1 MNKNFILLLSLF
13 ALLLSQKA
21 FGQDFSPPII
31 SELSIT
37 PNQTTYDISSNNV
50 TLTIRVKA
58 EDDSGVDQSRLSW
71 NSSFTNSSSDCPID
85 VPNIYSS
92 AWILVEGTAN
102 DGFYERTIVLDNTAL
117 PSCNFQ
123 LQRGNFYDTGAYESA
138 PISSLT
144 NFDGSTFF
152 EFDVVNNNVIDFSPP
167 VISELSITPSQTS
180 YDITSNNVTLTIRI
194 KAVDDSGV
202 DQSRLSWNSSFT
214 NSSSDCPI
222 DVPNIYSSAWILVEG
237 TANDGFYERTIV
249 LDNTA
254 LPSCNFQLQRGNFY
268 DTGAY
273 ESAPISSLTNF
284 DGSTFFEFGVIN
296 NPVYVQNN
304 TCKCPNASVGDTEE
318 INGVT
323 YTVVDNSTIDDQ
335 IANGNVNL
343 CTSLVTNMEELFKNN
358 ASFNTDISFWD
369 TSNVTNMR
377 YMFFGATAFNQNIGA
392 WDISNVTLIDNLFN
406 GASEFNQDISS
417 WNTSSVTGMSG
428 VFGSAS
434 NFNQDIGAWDT
445 SNANN
450 MESMFN
456 FALVFNQDIG
466 NWNTASVT
474 DMSRMFNT
482 ASSFNQDIGSWN
494 ISSVTNMDQIFGNAT
509 SFNQDIGGWNT
520 TAVTNM
526 DGMFRN
532 AEVFN
537 QYIGNWNT
545 SNVTTMDSMF
555 SETDVF
561 NQDIGYWNVS
571 SVVNFSY
578 LFNGAIAFNQNL
590 SRWCVSNIASEPD
603 LFGNDSLLTD
613 ANLPIWGT
621 CSNGANGAE
630 APASG
635 NGSISS
641 PYQINSFS
649 QLLWISEE
657 SSRWDKHYIQTA
669 DIYAEMTHILN
680 NGSGWSPI
688 GNVSTGFTGGY
699 DGQDFHIENLFINR
713 PTEDYIGLFGEIK
726 SNYTAAVLIKNVT
739 LYNADI
745 TGGAYVGAVVGNAE
759 GYNENSN
766 ITFSTIQING
776 ATVEGNY
783 RVGGLAGR
791 IHNHTLIEKSSF
803 DGEVSGADG
812 DTDDN
817 QAVGGLVGQSS
828 YKSNILQSYTTG
840 PVVGNYMVG
849 GLIGQNSYSNLQ
861 DNYSR
866 ANVSAAYDAVGG
878 LIGWDQVDNENSG
891 RVNNFSTGSVSINS
905 GNASIGGLIG
915 HQAECNSCSIRGG
928 ENYWSSELSE
938 TSDSTD
944 NGIDNNVAAVDLKNQ
959 STYSEWDFDSTW
971 IISGNANNGYPFLRE
986 NNEIGLN
993 NISINQAN
1001 DELILVFN
1009 QPLYDDED
1017 EELTTQD
1024 FEFELSG
1031 ANAESGGVSVSLN
1044 PTSLEISSDRKIFTL
1059 TVSLTGTFDGT
1070 EILKVGPSDEE
1081 EDGDFEGVHLSIALN
1096 EITSDSEAP
1105 TVLLSSN
1112 DTDQTVSQNQEI
1124 IIIANFSESMAL
1136 TPTIQFSN
1144 DTSTNHFMS
1153 PYAYGVEVVDQ
1164 QNQTS
1169 GAGAGGTDQWQSFTV
1184 TNTGRL
1190 TKVSWKMGN
1199 PVIDGE
1205 AQPIDIKI
1213 YSGLGTS
1220 GELLAISEG
1229 LFTPPYN
1236 DANGSYIGGEFVLF
1250 DVTQEKIDVTQ
1261 GDVFTMQLILTSG
1274 NQNVGFLDL
1283 STNNPYSGGKAG
1295 NDDSWDYIF
1304 KTYVRQTS
1312 SGQENWLYDW
1322 TVPEDYIPEISTTVS
1337 GSDLSGN
1344 IYLGTETL
1352 SFSLGEET
1360 TAPTVE
1366 LSSNTSSPF
1375 VNLSQVVSITAN
1387 FSEPVENPRIIFT
1400 DQSATSSYTMNPVS
1414 SFDFNTKWRTNA
1426 AGNVVE
1432 EPNDRGGEDR
1442 VVMGWVGNENPSHAQ
1457 FNEINFNDG
1466 DENGDNI
1473 SLFIEV
1479 NEHVNTITDFIKVG
1493 SHGGSNYFIS
1503 SSEYNNFSTIDQLV
1517 AQADARLL
1525 TIESQEEYDYLKSL
1539 FINSDYVYD
1548 NHPYWIGLQQ
1558 DASSSEYSE
1567 PSGGWGWVNPKYTDW
1582 EYSWTVSSSDT
1593 TEYSVTVYGTDLY
1606 GNAYSGTDSLTFT
1619 SAAAV
1624 IPDYLPTNGLIAWYP
1639 FNGNANDES
1648 GNSLNLSINGP
1659 ILSDDRYGTSDSA
1672 YVFDGEQQAAQYLI
1686 LSDIDQIKNNE
1697 FTYSVWFNSSEFY
1710 PNALGARPRD
1720 YENFNAQVIFSINS
1734 NDWDVGPVLNV
1745 ALKNHENETLGAGTW
1760 TPQGSSEAGLSPSIE
1775 INTWYNAV
1783 YTYGNGT
1790 TKIYINGIL
1799 KSTFSSPIDYNNQ
1812 YDFVI
1817 GGQRN
1822 GDNMDV
1828 MGGFNGKIDDVGI
1841 WDKVLTQAE
1850 VIQLYTGVI
1859 DTVSPT
1865 VTLIGSS
1872 TVTVTAIEA
1881 QTAIESATILP
1892 TYWTDPYITV
1902 QDDVDGLWDPIL
1914 TETTL
1919 IVTSTIMFSGLD
1931 TPEFTIPITAVDY
1944 TIPGIYTI
1952 SYDAT
1957 DSAGNNATQVTR
1969 VVTILADLTA
1979 PVITLVGSSTVTVT
1993 AIEAQT
1999 AIESATILP
2008 TYWTDPYITV
2018 QDDVDG
2024 LWDPILTE
2032 TTLIVT
2038 STIMFSGLDTPEFT
2052 IPITAVDYTIPGI
2065 YTISYDATDSAGN
2078 NATQVTRV
2086 VTILADL
2093 TAPFIIESQVLNES
2107 MLSFTL

>member
-1 MNKNFILLLSLF
+1 MNKNFVLLLSLF

-85 VPNIYSS
+85 VPSIYSS

-102 DGFYERTIVLDNTAL
+102 DGFYERTIVLDNTEL

-167 VISELSITPSQTS
+167 VISELSISPSQTS

-237 TANDGFYERTIV
+237 AANDGFYERTIV

-621 CSNGANGAE
+621 CSNGANGSE

-635 NGSISS
+635 DGSIGS

-791 IHNHTLIEKSSF
+791 IHNHSLIEKSSF
-803 DGEVSGADG
+803 EGEVNGADG
-812 DTDDN
+812 DAEDN

-828 YKSNILQSYTTG
+828 YYSNILQSYTTG
-840 PVVGNYMVG
+840 SVRGNYMVG

-866 ANVSAAYDAVGG
+866 ANVSAAYNAVGG
-878 LIGWDQVDNENSG
+878 LIGWDQVDDDNSG
-891 RVNNFSTGSVSINS
+891 RVNNFSTGSVSITSAN
-905 GNASIGGLIG
+905 GSIGGFIG
-915 HQAECNSCSIRGG
+915 YQAECNSCSVEGG

-938 TSDSTD
+938 TSDSTN
-944 NGIDNNVAAVDLKNQ
+944 NGIDNNVAAADLKNQ
-959 STYSEWDFDSTW
+959 TTYSEWDFDSTW

-1070 EILKVGPSDEE
+1070 EILKVGPSDEEE

-1493 SHGGSNYFIS
+1493 SHGG
-1503 SSEYNNFSTIDQLV
+1503 
-1517 AQADARLL
+1517 
-1525 TIESQEEYDYLKSL
+1525 
-1539 FINSDYVYD
+1539 
-1548 NHPYWIGLQQ
+1548 
-1558 DASSSEYSE
+1558 
-1567 PSGGWGWVNPKYTDW
+1567 
-1582 EYSWTVSSSDT
+1582 
-1593 TEYSVTVYGTDLY
+1593 
-1606 GNAYSGTDSLTFT
+1606 
-1619 SAAAV
+1619 
-1624 IPDYLPTNGLIAWYP
+1624 
-1639 FNGNANDES
+1639 
-1648 GNSLNLSINGP
+1648 
-1659 ILSDDRYGTSDSA
+1659 
-1672 YVFDGEQQAAQYLI
+1672 
-1686 LSDIDQIKNNE
+1686 
-1697 FTYSVWFNSSEFY
+1697 
-1710 PNALGARPRD
+1710 
-1720 YENFNAQVIFSINS
+1720 
-1734 NDWDVGPVLNV
+1734 
-1745 ALKNHENETLGAGTW
+1745 
-1760 TPQGSSEAGLSPSIE
+1760 
-1775 INTWYNAV
+1775 
-1783 YTYGNGT
+1783 
-1790 TKIYINGIL
+1790 
-1799 KSTFSSPIDYNNQ
+1799 
-1812 YDFVI
+1812 
-1817 GGQRN
+1817 
-1822 GDNMDV
+1822 
-1828 MGGFNGKIDDVGI
+1828 
-1841 WDKVLTQAE
+1841 
-1850 VIQLYTGVI
+1850 
-1859 DTVSPT
+1859 
-1865 VTLIGSS
+1865 
-1872 TVTVTAIEA
+1872 
-1881 QTAIESATILP
+1881 
-1892 TYWTDPYITV
+1892 
-1902 QDDVDGLWDPIL
+1902 
-1914 TETTL
+1914 
-1919 IVTSTIMFSGLD
+1919 
-1931 TPEFTIPITAVDY
+1931 
-1944 TIPGIYTI
+1944 
-1952 SYDAT
+1952 
-1957 DSAGNNATQVTR
+1957 
-1969 VVTILADLTA
+1969 
-1979 PVITLVGSSTVTVT
+1979 
-1993 AIEAQT
+1993 
-1999 AIESATILP
+1999 
-2008 TYWTDPYITV
+2008 
-2018 QDDVDG
+2018 
-2024 LWDPILTE
+2024 
-2032 TTLIVT
+2032 
-2038 STIMFSGLDTPEFT
+2038 
-2052 IPITAVDYTIPGI
+2052 
-2065 YTISYDATDSAGN
+2065 
-2078 NATQVTRV
+2078 
-2086 VTILADL
+2086 
-2093 TAPFIIESQVLNES
+2093 
-2107 MLSFTL
+2107 